1 MPLLI
6 LILEVF
12 IFVGLIDYFGFINTI
27 LIYLVPTMLGFFIFN
42 RFNRR
47 LIYDIQA
54 HQNPSKQLIKQGLTF
69 VAAILLILPSF
80 ISKVVG
86 VFLIMPFV
94 RSLIVWGV
102 QGLLLK
108 KVFSRANSF
117 TGFGGFGGNGF
128 KFYYQKFE
136 APDFKNHQDQE
147 LESEVLEAQYK
158 KIEEVNL
165 LEDTKKKQE

>member
-6 LILEVF
+6 LILEIF
-12 IFVGLIDYFGFINTI
+12 IFVGLIDSFGFVNTI
-27 LIYLVPTMLGFFIFN
+27 LIYLIPTMMGFFIFN

-47 LIYDIQA
+47 LINDIQS

-80 ISKVVG
+80 ISKVLG
-86 VFLIMPFV
+86 VFLILPFV
-94 RSLIVWGV
+94 RSLIAWGV
-102 QGLLLK
+102 QGLFLK
-108 KVFSRANSF
+108 KVFSRASSF
-117 TGFGGFGGNGF
+117 TSFGGFGGNGF

-147 LESEVLEAQYK
+147 LESDVLEAQYK
-158 KIEEVNL
+158 KIEEINL
-165 LEDTKKKQE
+165 IEDGKKKPE